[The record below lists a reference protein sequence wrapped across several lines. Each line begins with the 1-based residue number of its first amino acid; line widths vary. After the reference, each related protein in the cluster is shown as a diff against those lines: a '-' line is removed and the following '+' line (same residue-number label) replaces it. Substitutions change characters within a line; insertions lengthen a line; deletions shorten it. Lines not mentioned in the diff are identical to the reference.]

1 MHLCNRNTIFSTSSG
16 IGRSYAEKAKTA
28 GVRRAQTRRTGKMFE
43 NIWKKID
50 CAHLSLWRVTVAIR
64 GVQADEAGKPYMP
77 ISTNLGTSTDA
88 YLSKLGDRCFF
99 VRFCFTCMQ
108 VSSNAPQTRVGK
120 QLMLCLWTIFDMHCL
135 LLKVDSP

>member
-1 MHLCNRNTIFSTSSG
+1 MHLCNRNIIFSTSSG

-28 GVRRAQTRRTGKMFE
+28 GVKRAQTSRAGKNFE
-43 NIWKKID
+43 NIWKNIN

-64 GVQADEAGKPYMP
+64 GVQADEAGKPYML

-135 LLKVDSP
+135 LKVDSP